1 MHYLRTAVLVC
12 LCGIAALAAAGPAL
26 ADGGD
31 DDGGH
36 HGRPC
41 RHHQPDPNVIFG
53 TPFADFIVGTRCND
67 VILAGRGRDRIIG
80 GDGNDSLYGGRGR
93 DRLWDVDGE
102 RDYLSG
108 GRGIFDRCVGDQFD
122 SFTACETVLVVQV

>member
-1 MHYLRTAVLVC
+1 MRQLRLAVMLAVLAC
-12 LCGIAALAAAGPAL
+12 AALVAAGPAA
-26 ADGGD
+26 ADD
-31 DDGGH
+31 DDGGP

-41 RHHQPDPNVIFG
+41 RHHQPDPNVIYG

-80 GDGNDSLYGGRGR
+80 GDGEDSLYGGRGR
-93 DRLWDVDGE
+93 DRLFDVDGF
-102 RDYLSG
+102 RDYLNG

-122 SFTACETVLVVQV
+122 SFTACETVVRVIV